1 MSEEGYNRDVRC
13 ASFVP
18 GLLGSSPGNGR
29 NTSACR
35 QRRTGRRRDG
45 FRPGPAIPS
54 SAVEHENSE
63 LVEARKPSAFLNSVR
78 NVFRVQ
84 ELDKEAARLA
94 LPAVGSFALEPSVS
108 LVNTA
113 FIARLGHHAIGSVAI
128 GKGVFNLFT
137 MPMNFLGIA
146 TLPRIAAESSENP
159 EEASRILASTLLV
172 AFGAGI
178 VIMIVLGVFTV
189 PISSK
194 LGASSLLLE
203 QTSIYLRYRIISAP
217 VFLVSNVAVA
227 AFRAFQDT
235 ATPLGTSIFVDVV
248 NLALHPFFMF
258 YLGLGVAGAAIAQA
272 ATQLLHAI
280 VSLSIL
286 IRRGWLDPAHL
297 LEFPAKSRLAHLARD
312 GFALT
317 FRSLSII
324 SVLNLA
330 NVAASMRGS
339 LCLAAFEVQ
348 RQIWSLLGGVLD
360 AISVAGQSIV
370 PVALGKKDYAHA
382 RRAASRLLQ
391 IAFIAGCVNGS
402 ILILAGYPLAQAFA
416 SSRTTLDSI
425 TSCLPIMAVF
435 IPLNAMV
442 FVLEG
447 VYSSA
452 RRFGTLSS
460 TIVFSGGIS
469 ALFLIF
475 LQRHLSLGLGYIWVA
490 VNLMM
495 ALRFLILS
503 VIYKSRYMPIPKV
516 TQELASRGEEFA
528 GDGVSKES
536 V

>member
-1 MSEEGYNRDVRC
+1 
-13 ASFVP
+13 
-18 GLLGSSPGNGR
+18 
-29 NTSACR
+29 
-35 QRRTGRRRDG
+35 
-45 FRPGPAIPS
+45 
-54 SAVEHENSE
+54 
-63 LVEARKPSAFLNSVR
+63 
-78 NVFRVQ
+78 
-84 ELDKEAARLA
+84 
-94 LPAVGSFALEPSVS
+94 
-108 LVNTA
+108 
-113 FIARLGHHAIGSVAI
+113 
-128 GKGVFNLFT
+128 

-146 TLPRIAAESSENP
+146 TLPRIAAESSGNP
-159 EEASRILASTLLV
+159 QEASRILASTLLV
-172 AFGAGI
+172 ALGAGI
-178 VIMIVLGVFTV
+178 VIMIVLGVFTM
-189 PISSK
+189 PIASK
-194 LGASSLLLE
+194 LGASASLLE
-203 QTSIYLRYRIISAP
+203 QTSIYFRYRIISAP
-217 VFLVSNVAVA
+217 LFLVSAVTVA

-235 ATPLGTSIFVDVV
+235 ATPLGTAVFADLF
-248 NLALHPFFMF
+248 NMALHPFFMF
-258 YLGLGVAGAAIAQA
+258 YLGLGVAGAAIAQTA
-272 ATQLLHAI
+272 AQLLHAT
-280 VSLSIL
+280 VSLGIL

-370 PVALGKKDYAHA
+370 PVALGKKDYSGA

-391 IAFIAGCVNGS
+391 IAFTAGCVNGS
-402 ILILAGYPLAQAFA
+402 ILILAGHPLAKAFA
-416 SSRTTLDSI
+416 STWTTLDSI
-425 TSCLPIMAVF
+425 TSSLPIMAVF

-460 TIVFSGGIS
+460 TIVFSCGIS
-469 ALFLIF
+469 AVFLIF
-475 LQRHLSLGLGYIWVA
+475 LQRHVSLGLGYIWVA

-495 ALRFLILS
+495 ALRFFILS
-503 VIYKSRYMPIPKV
+503 VIYQSQYTPIPKV
-516 TQELASRGEEFA
+516 TPEFA
-528 GDGVSKES
+528 GRSEEFGRDMVSEES